1 MKIQEFEPEGA
12 SFEEFLLSLGDY
24 TDVVKAKSE
33 RWKAQ
38 VGSFGRQ
45 ITDQEAVIEEERE
58 RLTALVEFWEGVK
71 VNNPIVQ
78 LQQLC
83 ASADAENKR
92 YLEFCCK
99 CVRRAMEQPET
110 DLEELSRILTETV
123 RVNPEDMAAVLEI
136 LDNRTSNLDS
146 DIVVK
151 QRQRFEVLEEKVKTL
166 LEERTLS
173 GGNNQITTK

>member
-38 VGSFGRQ
+38 VGAFGRQ
-45 ITDQEAVIEEERE
+45 ITDQEAVIEEERD
-58 RLTALVEFWEGVK
+58 RLAALVEFWEGIK

-78 LQQLC
+78 LQHLC

-99 CVRRAMEQPET
+99 CVRRAME
-110 DLEELSRILTETV
+110 
-123 RVNPEDMAAVLEI
+123 
-136 LDNRTSNLDS
+136 
-146 DIVVK
+146 
-151 QRQRFEVLEEKVKTL
+151 
-166 LEERTLS
+166 
-173 GGNNQITTK
+173 